1 MHIDGEIYGAI
12 GWRLGELFSE
22 NGLTTGELLDY
33 VVDGM
38 NYTPANPKFE
48 QMRDGILQAAPAGVN
63 CLIWR
68 GFAKYGVGV
77 GASATFKGT
86 RVTIKESFAVPAAA
100 RLRNSQVMRRGGVG
114 IRSSCAD
121 AVTRRNSPQAHVE
134 RRSSAHRLSAQAGW
148 NRRKEDWRPPSR

>member
-1 MHIDGEIYGAI
+1 MHLDGEIYGAI

-22 NGLTTGELLDY
+22 NGLTTGELLGY

-86 RVTIKESFAVPAAA
+86 RVTINESFAVPTGCPA
-100 RLRNSQVMRRGGVG
+100 
-114 IRSSCAD
+114 
-121 AVTRRNSPQAHVE
+121 P
-134 RRSSAHRLSAQAGW
+134 
-148 NRRKEDWRPPSR
+148 